1 MEYYNVKTAI
11 DNLEIAKEI
20 TKALLEKKL
29 VCSVQQKEITSTWWW
44 NNELES
50 SKEYLLEMK
59 TKKTL
64 YKEEVK
70 ELLEELQ
77 EYMISVDKEGYST
90 ITKDYKEKYFEKI
103 IKEVNA
109 YQGKIFL
116 AIDKKVVGLI
126 IGLINNED
134 ISTYDYKAPKLGR
147 VTELIVKEEYRN
159 NKVGKQLLQKMEEYF
174 KEVGCKGILLNVFTN
189 NKIAKKFYEKEG
201 YSERTS
207 ELIKQI

>member
-1 MEYYNVKTAI
+1 MKIIEYE
-11 DNLEIAKEI
+11 EIY
-20 TKALLEKKL
+20 
-29 VCSVQQKEITSTWWW
+29 Q
-44 NNELES
+44 
-50 SKEYLLEMK
+50 
-59 TKKTL
+59 
-64 YKEEVK
+64 EEVK

-116 AIDKKVVGLI
+116 AMDKQVVGLI

-134 ISTYDYKAPKLGR
+134 ISTYDYKTPKLGR
-147 VTELIVKEEYRN
+147 VTELIVTKEYRN
-159 NKVGKQLLQKMEEYF
+159 KKIGKQLLKKIEEYF
-174 KEVGCKGILLNVFTN
+174 KEVGCKGILLNIFTD
-189 NKIAKKFYEKEG
+189 NKVAKIFYEKEG
-201 YSERTS
+201 YSKRTS

>member
-1 MEYYNVKTAI
+1 MKIIEYEENY
-11 DNLEIAKEI
+11 
-20 TKALLEKKL
+20 
-29 VCSVQQKEITSTWWW
+29 Q
-44 NNELES
+44 
-50 SKEYLLEMK
+50 
-59 TKKTL
+59 
-64 YKEEVK
+64 EEVK

-116 AIDKKVVGLI
+116 AMDKQVVGLI

-134 ISTYDYKAPKLGR
+134 ISTYDFKAPKLGR
-147 VTELIVKEEYRN
+147 VTELIVTKEYRN
-159 NKVGKQLLQKMEEYF
+159 KKVGKQLLKKIEEYF
-174 KEVGCKGILLNVFTN
+174 KEVGCKGILLNIFMD
-189 NKIAKKFYEKEG
+189 NKVAKIFYEKEG
-201 YSERTS
+201 YSKRTS

>member
-1 MEYYNVKTAI
+1 MKIIEYE
-11 DNLEIAKEI
+11 EIY
-20 TKALLEKKL
+20 
-29 VCSVQQKEITSTWWW
+29 Q
-44 NNELES
+44 
-50 SKEYLLEMK
+50 
-59 TKKTL
+59 
-64 YKEEVK
+64 EEVK

-116 AIDKKVVGLI
+116 AMDKQVVGLI

-147 VTELIVKEEYRN
+147 VTKLIVTKEYRN
-159 NKVGKQLLQKMEEYF
+159 KKIGKQLLKKIEEYF
-174 KEVGCKGILLNVFTN
+174 KEVGCKGILLNIFTD
-189 NKIAKKFYEKEG
+189 NKVAKIFYEKEG
-201 YSERTS
+201 YSKRTS

>member
-1 MEYYNVKTAI
+1 MKIIEYEENY
-11 DNLEIAKEI
+11 
-20 TKALLEKKL
+20 
-29 VCSVQQKEITSTWWW
+29 Q
-44 NNELES
+44 
-50 SKEYLLEMK
+50 
-59 TKKTL
+59 
-64 YKEEVK
+64 EEVK

-134 ISTYDYKAPKLGR
+134 ISTYDCKAPKLGR

-201 YSERTS
+201 YSKRTS

>member
-1 MEYYNVKTAI
+1 MKIIEYE
-11 DNLEIAKEI
+11 EIY
-20 TKALLEKKL
+20 
-29 VCSVQQKEITSTWWW
+29 Q
-44 NNELES
+44 
-50 SKEYLLEMK
+50 
-59 TKKTL
+59 
-64 YKEEVK
+64 EEVK

-116 AIDKKVVGLI
+116 AMDKQVVGLI

-147 VTELIVKEEYRN
+147 VTELIVTKEYRN
-159 NKVGKQLLQKMEEYF
+159 KKIGKQLLKKIEEYF
-174 KEVGCKGILLNVFTN
+174 KEVGCKGDCSNMVSS
-189 NKIAKKFYEKEG
+189 KG
-201 YSERTS
+201 G
-207 ELIKQI
+207 IK

>member
-1 MEYYNVKTAI
+1 MKIIEYE
-11 DNLEIAKEI
+11 EIY
-20 TKALLEKKL
+20 
-29 VCSVQQKEITSTWWW
+29 Q
-44 NNELES
+44 
-50 SKEYLLEMK
+50 
-59 TKKTL
+59 
-64 YKEEVK
+64 EEVK

-116 AIDKKVVGLI
+116 AIDKKEVGLI

-134 ISTYDYKAPKLGR
+134 ISSYDVKAPKLGR
-147 VTELIVKEEYRN
+147 VTELIVTKEYRN
-159 NKVGKQLLQKMEEYF
+159 KKVGKQLLKKIEEYF
-174 KEVGCKGILLNVFTN
+174 KEVGCKGVLLNIFSN
-189 NKIAKKFYEKEG
+189 NKVAKIFYEKEG
-201 YSERTS
+201 YSKRTS

>member
-1 MEYYNVKTAI
+1 MKIIEYE
-11 DNLEIAKEI
+11 EIY
-20 TKALLEKKL
+20 
-29 VCSVQQKEITSTWWW
+29 Q
-44 NNELES
+44 
-50 SKEYLLEMK
+50 
-59 TKKTL
+59 
-64 YKEEVK
+64 EEVK

-134 ISTYDYKAPKLGR
+134 ISTYDLKAPKLGR
-147 VTELIVKEEYRN
+147 VTELIVTKEYRN
-159 NKVGKQLLQKMEEYF
+159 KKIGKQLLKKIEEYF
-174 KEVGCKGILLNVFTN
+174 KEVGCKGILLNIFTD
-189 NKIAKKFYEKEG
+189 NKVAKIFYEKEG
-201 YSERTS
+201 YSKRTS

>member
-1 MEYYNVKTAI
+1 MKIIEYE
-11 DNLEIAKEI
+11 EIY
-20 TKALLEKKL
+20 
-29 VCSVQQKEITSTWWW
+29 Q
-44 NNELES
+44 
-50 SKEYLLEMK
+50 
-59 TKKTL
+59 
-64 YKEEVK
+64 EEVK

-116 AIDKKVVGLI
+116 AMDKQVVGLI

-147 VTELIVKEEYRN
+147 VTELIVTKEYRN
-159 NKVGKQLLQKMEEYF
+159 KKIGK
-174 KEVGCKGILLNVFTN
+174 
-189 NKIAKKFYEKEG
+189 
-201 YSERTS
+201 
-207 ELIKQI
+207 

>member
-1 MEYYNVKTAI
+1 
-11 DNLEIAKEI
+11 
-20 TKALLEKKL
+20 
-29 VCSVQQKEITSTWWW
+29 
-44 NNELES
+44 
-50 SKEYLLEMK
+50 
-59 TKKTL
+59 
-64 YKEEVK
+64 
-70 ELLEELQ
+70 
-77 EYMISVDKEGYST
+77 MISVDKEGYST

-159 NKVGKQLLQKMEEYF
+159 NKVGNQLLQKMEEYF

>member
-1 MEYYNVKTAI
+1 MKIIEYE
-11 DNLEIAKEI
+11 EIY
-20 TKALLEKKL
+20 
-29 VCSVQQKEITSTWWW
+29 Q
-44 NNELES
+44 
-50 SKEYLLEMK
+50 
-59 TKKTL
+59 
-64 YKEEVK
+64 EEVK

-90 ITKDYKEKYFEKI
+90 ITKEYKEKYFEKI

-116 AIDKKVVGLI
+116 AMDKQVVGLI

-147 VTELIVKEEYRN
+147 VTELIVTKEYRN
-159 NKVGKQLLQKMEEYF
+159 KKIGKQLLKKIEEYF
-174 KEVGCKGILLNVFTN
+174 KEVGCKGILLNIFTD
-189 NKIAKKFYEKEG
+189 NKVAKIFYEKEG
-201 YSERTS
+201 YSKRTS

>member
-1 MEYYNVKTAI
+1 MKIIEYE
-11 DNLEIAKEI
+11 EIY
-20 TKALLEKKL
+20 
-29 VCSVQQKEITSTWWW
+29 Q
-44 NNELES
+44 
-50 SKEYLLEMK
+50 
-59 TKKTL
+59 
-64 YKEEVK
+64 EEVK

-116 AIDKKVVGLI
+116 AMDKQVVGLI

-147 VTELIVKEEYRN
+147 VTELIVTKEDRN
-159 NKVGKQLLQKMEEYF
+159 KKIGKQLLKKIEEYF
-174 KEVGCKGILLNVFTN
+174 KEVGCKGILLNIFTD
-189 NKIAKKFYEKEG
+189 NKVAKIFYEKEG
-201 YSERTS
+201 YSKRTS

>member
-1 MEYYNVKTAI
+1 MKIIEYE
-11 DNLEIAKEI
+11 EI
-20 TKALLEKKL
+20 
-29 VCSVQQKEITSTWWW
+29 SQ
-44 NNELES
+44 
-50 SKEYLLEMK
+50 
-59 TKKTL
+59 
-64 YKEEVK
+64 EEVK

-116 AIDKKVVGLI
+116 AMDKQVVGLI

-147 VTELIVKEEYRN
+147 VTELIVTKEYRN
-159 NKVGKQLLQKMEEYF
+159 KKIGKQLLKKIEEYF
-174 KEVGCKGILLNVFTN
+174 KEVGCKGILLNIFTD
-189 NKIAKKFYEKEG
+189 NKVAKIFYEKEG
-201 YSERTS
+201 YSKRTS
-207 ELIKQI
+207 ELTKQI

>member
-1 MEYYNVKTAI
+1 MKIIEYE
-11 DNLEIAKEI
+11 EIY
-20 TKALLEKKL
+20 
-29 VCSVQQKEITSTWWW
+29 Q
-44 NNELES
+44 
-50 SKEYLLEMK
+50 
-59 TKKTL
+59 
-64 YKEEVK
+64 EEVK

-134 ISTYDYKAPKLGR
+134 ISTYDFKAPKLGR
-147 VTELIVKEEYRN
+147 VTELIVTKEYRN
-159 NKVGKQLLQKMEEYF
+159 KKVGKQLLKKIEEYF
-174 KEVGCKGILLNVFTN
+174 KEVGCKGVLLNIFSN
-189 NKIAKKFYEKEG
+189 NKVAKIFYEKEG

>member
-1 MEYYNVKTAI
+1 MKIIEYE
-11 DNLEIAKEI
+11 EIY
-20 TKALLEKKL
+20 
-29 VCSVQQKEITSTWWW
+29 Q
-44 NNELES
+44 
-50 SKEYLLEMK
+50 
-59 TKKTL
+59 
-64 YKEEVK
+64 EEVK

-134 ISTYDYKAPKLGR
+134 ISTYDFKAPKLGR
-147 VTELIVKEEYRN
+147 VTELIVTKEYRN
-159 NKVGKQLLQKMEEYF
+159 KKIGKQLLKKIEEYF
-174 KEVGCKGILLNVFTN
+174 KEVGCKGILLNIFTD
-189 NKIAKKFYEKEG
+189 NKVAKFFYEKEG

>member
-1 MEYYNVKTAI
+1 MKIIEYE
-11 DNLEIAKEI
+11 EIY
-20 TKALLEKKL
+20 
-29 VCSVQQKEITSTWWW
+29 Q
-44 NNELES
+44 
-50 SKEYLLEMK
+50 
-59 TKKTL
+59 
-64 YKEEVK
+64 EEVK

-77 EYMISVDKEGYST
+77 KYMISVDKEGYST

-134 ISTYDYKAPKLGR
+134 ISTYDLKAPKLGR
-147 VTELIVKEEYRN
+147 VTELIVTKEYRN
-159 NKVGKQLLQKMEEYF
+159 KKIGKQLLKKIEEYF
-174 KEVGCKGILLNVFTN
+174 KEVGCKGILLNIFTD
-189 NKIAKKFYEKEG
+189 NKVAKIFYEKEG
-201 YSERTS
+201 YSKRTS

>member
-1 MEYYNVKTAI
+1 MKIIEYE
-11 DNLEIAKEI
+11 EIY
-20 TKALLEKKL
+20 
-29 VCSVQQKEITSTWWW
+29 Q
-44 NNELES
+44 
-50 SKEYLLEMK
+50 
-59 TKKTL
+59 
-64 YKEEVK
+64 EEVK

-116 AIDKKVVGLI
+116 AMDKQVVGLI

-147 VTELIVKEEYRN
+147 VTELIVTKEYRN
-159 NKVGKQLLQKMEEYF
+159 KKIEEYF
-174 KEVGCKGILLNVFTN
+174 KEVGCKGILLNIFTD
-189 NKIAKKFYEKEG
+189 NKVAKIFYEKEG
-201 YSERTS
+201 YSKRTS

>member
-1 MEYYNVKTAI
+1 MKIIEYE
-11 DNLEIAKEI
+11 EIY
-20 TKALLEKKL
+20 
-29 VCSVQQKEITSTWWW
+29 Q
-44 NNELES
+44 
-50 SKEYLLEMK
+50 
-59 TKKTL
+59 
-64 YKEEVK
+64 EEVK
-70 ELLEELQ
+70 KLLEELQ

-116 AIDKKVVGLI
+116 AMDKQVVGLI

-147 VTELIVKEEYRN
+147 LTELIVTKEYRN
-159 NKVGKQLLQKMEEYF
+159 KKIGKQLLKKIEEYF
-174 KEVGCKGILLNVFTN
+174 KEVGCKGILLNIFTD
-189 NKIAKKFYEKEG
+189 NKVAKIFYEKEG
-201 YSERTS
+201 YSKRTS

>member
-1 MEYYNVKTAI
+1 MKIIEYEENY
-11 DNLEIAKEI
+11 
-20 TKALLEKKL
+20 
-29 VCSVQQKEITSTWWW
+29 Q
-44 NNELES
+44 
-50 SKEYLLEMK
+50 
-59 TKKTL
+59 
-64 YKEEVK
+64 EEVK

-77 EYMISVDKEGYST
+77 EYMISVDKERYST

-159 NKVGKQLLQKMEEYF
+159 NKVGKQLLQKMEGYF

>member
-1 MEYYNVKTAI
+1 MKIIEYE
-11 DNLEIAKEI
+11 EIY
-20 TKALLEKKL
+20 
-29 VCSVQQKEITSTWWW
+29 Q
-44 NNELES
+44 
-50 SKEYLLEMK
+50 
-59 TKKTL
+59 
-64 YKEEVK
+64 EEVK

-116 AIDKKVVGLI
+116 AMDKQVVGLI
-126 IGLINNED
+126 IGIINNED

-147 VTELIVKEEYRN
+147 VTELIVTKEYRN
-159 NKVGKQLLQKMEEYF
+159 KKIGKQLLKKIEEYF
-174 KEVGCKGILLNVFTN
+174 KEVGCKGILLNIFTD
-189 NKIAKKFYEKEG
+189 NKVAKIFYEKEG
-201 YSERTS
+201 YSKRTS

>member
-1 MEYYNVKTAI
+1 MKIIEYE
-11 DNLEIAKEI
+11 EIY
-20 TKALLEKKL
+20 
-29 VCSVQQKEITSTWWW
+29 Q
-44 NNELES
+44 
-50 SKEYLLEMK
+50 
-59 TKKTL
+59 
-64 YKEEVK
+64 EEVK

-116 AIDKKVVGLI
+116 AMDKQVVGLI

-134 ISTYDYKAPKLGR
+134 ISTYDYKAPKLGK
-147 VTELIVKEEYRN
+147 VTELIVTKEYRN
-159 NKVGKQLLQKMEEYF
+159 KKIGKQLLKKIEEYF
-174 KEVGCKGILLNVFTN
+174 KEVGCKGILLNIFTD
-189 NKIAKKFYEKEG
+189 NKVAKIFYEKEG
-201 YSERTS
+201 YSKRTS